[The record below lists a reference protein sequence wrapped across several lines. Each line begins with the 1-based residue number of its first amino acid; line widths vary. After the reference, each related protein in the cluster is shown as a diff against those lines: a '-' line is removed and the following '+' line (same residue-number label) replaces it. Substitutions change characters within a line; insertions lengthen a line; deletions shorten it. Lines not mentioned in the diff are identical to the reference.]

1 MLNEIDIHMLE
12 HYVNKKD
19 VIGYTNLRT
28 ILSTTVA
35 HMTIASEP
43 TPKNPKKE
51 ARLAELNEFQD
62 DTEEHNLKMQD
73 LQLIQSEFQSA
84 LATFIAASGKLEVE
98 P

>member
-1 MLNEIDIHMLE
+1 MSNFVGAPDEIE
-12 HYVNKKD
+12 HL
-19 VIGYTNLRT
+19 I
-28 ILSTTVA
+28 ILKTA
-35 HMTIASEP
+35 I
-43 TPKNPKKE
+43 K